1 VWLLSNEF
9 DDETEGFENE
19 EIDDAMEDS
28 ETQPTT
34 PANLFADVGA
44 LEGMRVKMVFADG
57 HQVIA
62 HLLSA
67 TTDIEGGQHLL
78 YDKVEWASQPNPYG
92 EDLTETFHAEGETL
106 VSIDWQKV
114 ADA

>member
-1 VWLLSNEF
+1 MDENDQMDEF
-9 DDETEGFENE
+9 EDGPE
-19 EIDDAMEDS
+19 EVQTVSTDK
-28 ETQPTT
+28 
-34 PANLFADVGA
+34 LFADVGA
-44 LEGMRVKMVFADG
+44 LEGMRVKMVFTDG

-92 EDLTETFHAEGETL
+92 EDFTETFHAEGETL
-106 VSIDWQKV
+106 LSIDWQKIE
-114 ADA
+114 DA